1 MTVSGFSNWEL
12 LGLLYKYE
20 VETAVVNNFI
30 DPFYQ
35 YQTYW
40 LFSLASLR
48 DCFNGIHF
56 DKRARV
62 FFAKNLLSSPGDL

>member
-1 MTVSGFSNWEL
+1 MFYINN
-12 LGLLYKYE
+12 E
-20 VETAVVNNFI
+20 VETDVVNNFI

-35 YQTYW
+35 YQIYG

-62 FFAKNLLSSPGDL
+62 FFAGNLQSSLGDS